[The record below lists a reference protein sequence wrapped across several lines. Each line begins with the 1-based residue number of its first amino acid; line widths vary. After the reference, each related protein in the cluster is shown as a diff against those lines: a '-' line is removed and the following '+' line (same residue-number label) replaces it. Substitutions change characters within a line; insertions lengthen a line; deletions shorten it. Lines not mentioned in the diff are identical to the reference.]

1 MRALLFMFLV
11 IAILT
16 PGLLLGLLA
25 SPWFYLILFL
35 LLLLFPMVLAPKPEN
50 RDSLRS
56 SSDQESPE
64 LLIWILVIAAIVFA
78 VPILLLGFLLA
89 PGFFLIILL
98 VTAPLIW
105 MAFRPSS

>member
-1 MRALLFMFLV
+1 MRALLIMFLV

-16 PGLLLGLLA
+16 PGLLMGFLA

-56 SSDQESPE
+56 SSGQDSPG
-64 LLIWILVIAAIVFA
+64 LLVWILVIAAIVIA

-98 VTAPLIW
+98 VTGPLIYLG
-105 MAFRPSS
+105 FRPST

>member
-50 RDSLRS
+50 RDRLRS
-56 SSDQESPE
+56 SSGRDSPE
-64 LLIWILVIAAIVFA
+64 LLI
-78 VPILLLGFLLA
+78 
-89 PGFFLIILL
+89 
-98 VTAPLIW
+98 
-105 MAFRPSS
+105 

>member
-1 MRALLFMFLV
+1 MRALLITFLV

-35 LLLLFPMVLAPKPEN
+35 LLLLFPVVLAPKPEK

-56 SSDQESPE
+56 RSGQESPG
-64 LLIWILVIAAIVFA
+64 LLIWILVIAAFVFA
-78 VPILLLGFLLA
+78 VPVLILGFSLA

-98 VTAPLIW
+98 VMAPLIW

>member
-1 MRALLFMFLV
+1 MRALLIMFLV

-35 LLLLFPMVLAPKPEN
+35 LLLLFPMVLAPKPET

-56 SSDQESPE
+56 SSGRDSPE

>member
-1 MRALLFMFLV
+1 MRALLIMFLV

-16 PGLLLGLLA
+16 PGLLLGFLA

-35 LLLLFPMVLAPKPEN
+35 LLLLFPMVLAPKPDN
-50 RDSLRS
+50 WDSMKS
-56 SSDQESPE
+56 SSGQESPG
-64 LLIWILVIAAIVFA
+64 LLAWILVIAAIAFA

-98 VTAPLIW
+98 VMAPLIYL
-105 MAFRPSS
+105 AFRPST